1 MSKMPTVFIP
11 HGGGP
16 CFFMDWDPAD
26 TWDKMAEYLR
36 RIHVDIGQ
44 RPKAIVVISG
54 HWEEMVITVQS
65 NPTPP
70 LLFDYNGFPEH
81 TYKLEYAAPGSPE
94 LASRIKNLLL
104 AKNIL
109 VKIDSRRGF
118 DHGVFIPLKLAFP
131 HADIP
136 IVQLSLRSDFD
147 PADHIAVGEALQPL
161 RDEGVLILGSGM
173 SYHNMQNL
181 IRNLRSVTSGNN
193 AEAESFDQWLAKAV
207 KNPSHLKRKEMLVNW
222 EKAPF
227 ARDAHPTEEHLMPLF
242 VVVGA
247 AGVDTGQ
254 RMLKDSV
261 LGAVQSAYQ
270 FG

>member
-1 MSKMPTVFIP
+1 MSKMPTVFVP

-26 TWDKMAEYLR
+26 AWDKMAAYLHR
-36 RIHVDIGQ
+36 VHVDIGQ
-44 RPKAIVVISG
+44 RPKAIVVVSG
-54 HWEEMVITVQS
+54 HWEEPVITVQS

-70 LLFDYNGFPEH
+70 LLFDYYGFPEH

-104 AKNIL
+104 AKNIQ
-109 VKIDSRRGF
+109 VKTDSRRGF

-131 HADIP
+131 DADIP
-136 IVQLSLRSDFD
+136 IVQLSLRSDLD
-147 PADHIAVGEALQPL
+147 PAGHIAVGEALQPL
-161 RDEGVLILGSGM
+161 RDEGVLIIGSGM
-173 SYHNMQNL
+173 SYHNMQKL
-181 IRNLRSVTSGNN
+181 MRNLRSVASGDEV
-193 AEAESFDQWLAKAV
+193 EAESFDQWLTETI
-207 KNPSHLKRKEMLVNW
+207 KNPNYLERKEMLADW

-247 AGVDTGQ
+247 AGIDTGQ
-254 RMLKDSV
+254 RMLKDTV